1 MEFLRSFLKPHVS
14 GSTKCRLFFSGY
26 DLLSFFFQFELA
38 RKLKEPIQIIHY
50 SARDNT
56 YCQLHLISFPAVFLS
71 SGQRVSTKRTL
82 LGRGGGG
89 GIILHGPIFAEA
101 RRAVHSY
108 SKSDDSFDY
117 GSIKSN
123 VLIHLFPFE
132 RRDNE

>member
-71 SGQRVSTKRTL
+71 SGQRVSTKGTL

-89 GIILHGPIFAEA
+89 EELSFTVLYLLKLAGLSIPIANQM
-101 RRAVHSY
+101 
-108 SKSDDSFDY
+108 
-117 GSIKSN
+117 I
-123 VLIHLFPFE
+123 VLTMEVF
-132 RRDNE
+132 RVMC

>member
-1 MEFLRSFLKPHVS
+1 MLVAARNVD
-14 GSTKCRLFFSGY
+14 FFSQAVPFK
-26 DLLSFFFQFELA
+26 FFFQFELA

>member
-82 LGRGGGG
+82 LGRGGGEE
-89 GIILHGPIFAEA
+89 L
-101 RRAVHSY
+101 SY
-108 SKSDDSFDY
+108 TVLYLLKLA
-117 GSIKSN
+117 GLSIAIAN
-123 VLIHLFPFE
+123 QMIVLTMEVL
-132 RRDNE
+132 RVTC

>member
-82 LGRGGGG
+82 WGRGGGEE
-89 GIILHGPIFAEA
+89 L
-101 RRAVHSY
+101 SY
-108 SKSDDSFDY
+108 TVLYFLKLA
-117 GSIKSN
+117 GLSIAIAN
-123 VLIHLFPFE
+123 QMIVLTMEVL
-132 RRDNE
+132 RVTC

>member
-1 MEFLRSFLKPHVS
+1 M
-14 GSTKCRLFFSGY
+14 
-26 DLLSFFFQFELA
+26 
-38 RKLKEPIQIIHY
+38 
-50 SARDNT
+50 
-56 YCQLHLISFPAVFLS
+56 FLS

-89 GIILHGPIFAEA
+89 GGIILHGSIFAEA

-108 SKSDDSFDY
+108 SQSDDSFDY

-123 VLIHLFPFE
+123 LLIHLFPFE

>member
-38 RKLKEPIQIIHY
+38 RKLKEPIQIIHN

-56 YCQLHLISFPAVFLS
+56 YCQLHLMSFPAVFLS
-71 SGQRVSTKRTL
+71 SGQRVSTKGTL

-89 GIILHGPIFAEA
+89 GGGEEL
-101 RRAVHSY
+101 SY
-108 SKSDDSFDY
+108 TVLYLLKLA
-117 GSIKSN
+117 GLSIAIAN
-123 VLIHLFPFE
+123 QMIVLTMEVL
-132 RRDNE
+132 RVMC

>member
-89 GIILHGPIFAEA
+89 EEL
-101 RRAVHSY
+101 SY
-108 SKSDDSFDY
+108 TVLYLLKLA
-117 GSIKSN
+117 GLSIAIAN
-123 VLIHLFPFE
+123 QMIVLTMEVL
-132 RRDNE
+132 RVTC

>member
-26 DLLSFFFQFELA
+26 DLSSFFFQFELA

-82 LGRGGGG
+82 LGGRG

-123 VLIHLFPFE
+123 VLIHMFPFE
-132 RRDNE
+132 RRNNE

>member
-82 LGRGGGG
+82 WGRGGGG
-89 GIILHGPIFAEA
+89 EEL
-101 RRAVHSY
+101 SY
-108 SKSDDSFDY
+108 TVLYFLKLA
-117 GSIKSN
+117 GLSIAIAN
-123 VLIHLFPFE
+123 QMIVLTMEVLRVIC
-132 RRDNE
+132 

>member
-38 RKLKEPIQIIHY
+38 RKLKEPIQIIHN

-89 GIILHGPIFAEA
+89 EELSYTVLYLLKLAGLSIPIANQM
-101 RRAVHSY
+101 
-108 SKSDDSFDY
+108 
-117 GSIKSN
+117 I
-123 VLIHLFPFE
+123 VLTMEVL
-132 RRDNE
+132 RVMC

>member
-1 MEFLRSFLKPHVS
+1 MSNFFLRLWPFK
-14 GSTKCRLFFSGY
+14 
-26 DLLSFFFQFELA
+26 FFFQFELA
-38 RKLKEPIQIIHY
+38 RKLKEPIQIIHN

-56 YCQLHLISFPAVFLS
+56 YCQLHLISFPAVFRS

-82 LGRGGGG
+82 WGRGGGG
-89 GIILHGPIFAEA
+89 GIILHGSIFAEA

-108 SKSDDSFDY
+108 SQSDDSFDY

-123 VLIHLFPFE
+123 LLIHLFPFE

>member
-82 LGRGGGG
+82 WGRGGGG
-89 GIILHGPIFAEA
+89 VGEEL
-101 RRAVHSY
+101 SY
-108 SKSDDSFDY
+108 TVLYLLKLA
-117 GSIKSN
+117 GLSIAIAN
-123 VLIHLFPFE
+123 QMIVLTMEVL
-132 RRDNE
+132 RVTC